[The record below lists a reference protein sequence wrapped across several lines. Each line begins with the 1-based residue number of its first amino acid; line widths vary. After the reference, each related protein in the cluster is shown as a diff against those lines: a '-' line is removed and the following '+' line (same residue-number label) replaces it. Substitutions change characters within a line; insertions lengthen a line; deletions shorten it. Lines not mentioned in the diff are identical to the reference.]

1 MRKLDSDY
9 SLAMSLLVYSSMIS
23 CARQSV
29 KLEKFKSLPS
39 VFFFVK
45 FFFNFSCTGFVVT
58 ITVIGFTER
67 KLDQHEGY
75 IYPDSVQVRNK

>member
-39 VFFFVK
+39 VFFLLS
-45 FFFNFSCTGFVVT
+45 FFNFSCTGFVVT